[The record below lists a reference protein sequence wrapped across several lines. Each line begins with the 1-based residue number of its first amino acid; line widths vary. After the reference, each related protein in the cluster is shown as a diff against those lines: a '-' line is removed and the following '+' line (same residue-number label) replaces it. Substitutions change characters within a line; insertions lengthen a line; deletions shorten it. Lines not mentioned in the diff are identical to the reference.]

1 MTENNKLQTIEQQ
14 LVQEKNVSDNVLNK
28 VRVLESQGNL
38 ELPND
43 YSPSNAMKQA
53 WLQISQDNKLMSCND
68 TSKANALLDMVTQ
81 GLNPAKNQCYF
92 IPYGNKM
99 QLQRSYH
106 GNVMMLKRDAGAQ
119 DVVAQVIYKGDTF
132 KQEMGETGRIKAI
145 KHEQDFFNI
154 DKENIIGA
162 YCTIVFN
169 DGRDNYIVT
178 VERGQRLTS
187 ILTLSDLFN
196 WSRFKV
202 KTFLDL
208 LESDGMLEV
217 KTTSKYTLI
226 TIVNYDFYQSE
237 QGRNQHQNDIKP
249 TSKQHQS
256 NINPTSK
263 QHQTNTNNNDNKDN
277 NEKNVNN
284 EKKKATAFDF
294 FQDNGFGFITP
305 YNLDDLNY
313 YLDSFENDSD
323 EIVTASLK
331 IAKDRNKVTWGYAKS
346 ILNTWLNANLKS
358 IEQVRAFEKQ
368 QLESKKQNYKPFV
381 KQSKEKTPKW
391 LTDSTRET
399 KTPEVDE
406 NLEKDREAFIKR
418 LNSKWE

>member
-1 MTENNKLQTIEQQ
+1 MTGWISIDRSIQNHWLFK
-14 LVQEKNVSDNVLNK
+14 EKRTFSK
-28 VRVLESQGNL
+28 FE
-38 ELPND
+38 
-43 YSPSNAMKQA
+43 A
-53 WLQISQDNKLMSCND
+53 WIYLLMEANH
-68 TSKANALLDMVTQ
+68 SKAKVPI
-81 GLNPAKNQCYF
+81 GNQ
-92 IPYGNKM
+92 
-99 QLQRSYH
+99 
-106 GNVMMLKRDAGAQ
+106 
-119 DVVAQVIYKGDTF
+119 
-132 KQEMGETGRIKAI
+132 
-145 KHEQDFFNI
+145 
-154 DKENIIGA
+154 
-162 YCTIVFN
+162 
-169 DGRDNYIVT
+169 IVT

-284 EKKKATAFDF
+284 EKKKAAAFDF

-368 QLESKKQNYKPFV
+368 QIESKKQTYKSHV
-381 KQSKEKTPKW
+381 KQSKEKMPKW
-391 LTDSTRET
+391 LTDGTRET
-399 KTPEVDE
+399 KTAEVDE

>member
-1 MTENNKLQTIEQQ
+1 MTGWISIDRSIQNHWLFK
-14 LVQEKNVSDNVLNK
+14 EKRTFSK
-28 VRVLESQGNL
+28 FE
-38 ELPND
+38 
-43 YSPSNAMKQA
+43 A
-53 WLQISQDNKLMSCND
+53 WIYLLMEANH
-68 TSKANALLDMVTQ
+68 SKAKVPI
-81 GLNPAKNQCYF
+81 GNQ
-92 IPYGNKM
+92 
-99 QLQRSYH
+99 
-106 GNVMMLKRDAGAQ
+106 
-119 DVVAQVIYKGDTF
+119 
-132 KQEMGETGRIKAI
+132 
-145 KHEQDFFNI
+145 
-154 DKENIIGA
+154 
-162 YCTIVFN
+162 
-169 DGRDNYIVT
+169 IVT
-178 VERGQRLTS
+178 VERGQRLIS

-284 EKKKATAFDF
+284 EKKKTTAFDF
-294 FQDNGFGFITP
+294 FQDNGFGFITS

>member
-1 MTENNKLQTIEQQ
+1 MTGWISIDRSIQNHWLFK
-14 LVQEKNVSDNVLNK
+14 EKRTFSK
-28 VRVLESQGNL
+28 FE
-38 ELPND
+38 
-43 YSPSNAMKQA
+43 A
-53 WLQISQDNKLMSCND
+53 WIYLLMEANH
-68 TSKANALLDMVTQ
+68 SKAKVPI
-81 GLNPAKNQCYF
+81 GNQ
-92 IPYGNKM
+92 
-99 QLQRSYH
+99 
-106 GNVMMLKRDAGAQ
+106 
-119 DVVAQVIYKGDTF
+119 
-132 KQEMGETGRIKAI
+132 
-145 KHEQDFFNI
+145 
-154 DKENIIGA
+154 
-162 YCTIVFN
+162 
-169 DGRDNYIVT
+169 IVT

-284 EKKKATAFDF
+284 EKKKTTAFDF
-294 FQDNGFGFITP
+294 FQDNGFGFITS

-381 KQSKEKTPKW
+381 KQSKEKTLKW

-399 KTPEVDE
+399 KTPEMKT
-406 NLEKDREAFIKR
+406 LRKTEK
-418 LNSKWE
+418 LLLSV

>member
-1 MTENNKLQTIEQQ
+1 MTGWISIDRSIQNHWLFK
-14 LVQEKNVSDNVLNK
+14 EKRTFSK
-28 VRVLESQGNL
+28 FE
-38 ELPND
+38 
-43 YSPSNAMKQA
+43 A
-53 WLQISQDNKLMSCND
+53 WIYLLMEANH
-68 TSKANALLDMVTQ
+68 SKAKVPI
-81 GLNPAKNQCYF
+81 GNQ
-92 IPYGNKM
+92 
-99 QLQRSYH
+99 
-106 GNVMMLKRDAGAQ
+106 
-119 DVVAQVIYKGDTF
+119 
-132 KQEMGETGRIKAI
+132 
-145 KHEQDFFNI
+145 
-154 DKENIIGA
+154 
-162 YCTIVFN
+162 
-169 DGRDNYIVT
+169 IVT

-284 EKKKATAFDF
+284 EKKKTTAFDF
-294 FQDNGFGFITP
+294 FQDNGFGFITS

-331 IAKDRNKVTWGYAKS
+331 IAKDRNKVTWGYAKI

>member
-1 MTENNKLQTIEQQ
+1 MTGWISIDRSIQNHWLFK
-14 LVQEKNVSDNVLNK
+14 EKRTFSK
-28 VRVLESQGNL
+28 FE
-38 ELPND
+38 
-43 YSPSNAMKQA
+43 A
-53 WLQISQDNKLMSCND
+53 WIYLLMEANH
-68 TSKANALLDMVTQ
+68 SKAKVPI
-81 GLNPAKNQCYF
+81 GNQ
-92 IPYGNKM
+92 
-99 QLQRSYH
+99 
-106 GNVMMLKRDAGAQ
+106 
-119 DVVAQVIYKGDTF
+119 
-132 KQEMGETGRIKAI
+132 
-145 KHEQDFFNI
+145 
-154 DKENIIGA
+154 
-162 YCTIVFN
+162 
-169 DGRDNYIVT
+169 IVT

-284 EKKKATAFDF
+284 EKKKTTAFDF
-294 FQDNGFGFITP
+294 FQDNGFGFITS

-391 LTDSTRET
+391 LTGSTRET

>member
-1 MTENNKLQTIEQQ
+1 MTGWISIDRSIQNHWLFK
-14 LVQEKNVSDNVLNK
+14 EKRTFSK
-28 VRVLESQGNL
+28 FE
-38 ELPND
+38 
-43 YSPSNAMKQA
+43 A
-53 WLQISQDNKLMSCND
+53 WIYLLMEANH
-68 TSKANALLDMVTQ
+68 SKAKVPI
-81 GLNPAKNQCYF
+81 GNQ
-92 IPYGNKM
+92 
-99 QLQRSYH
+99 
-106 GNVMMLKRDAGAQ
+106 
-119 DVVAQVIYKGDTF
+119 
-132 KQEMGETGRIKAI
+132 
-145 KHEQDFFNI
+145 
-154 DKENIIGA
+154 
-162 YCTIVFN
+162 
-169 DGRDNYIVT
+169 IVT

-284 EKKKATAFDF
+284 EKKKTTAFDF
-294 FQDNGFGFITP
+294 FQDNGFGFITS

-406 NLEKDREAFIKR
+406 NLEKDRE
-418 LNSKWE
+418 

>member
-1 MTENNKLQTIEQQ
+1 MTGWISIDRSIQNHWLFK
-14 LVQEKNVSDNVLNK
+14 EKRTFSKFEAWIYLLMEANHSKTK
-28 VRVLESQGNL
+28 VPIGN
-38 ELPND
+38 
-43 YSPSNAMKQA
+43 Q
-53 WLQISQDNKLMSCND
+53 
-68 TSKANALLDMVTQ
+68 
-81 GLNPAKNQCYF
+81 
-92 IPYGNKM
+92 
-99 QLQRSYH
+99 
-106 GNVMMLKRDAGAQ
+106 
-119 DVVAQVIYKGDTF
+119 
-132 KQEMGETGRIKAI
+132 
-145 KHEQDFFNI
+145 
-154 DKENIIGA
+154 
-162 YCTIVFN
+162 
-169 DGRDNYIVT
+169 IVT
-178 VERGQRLTS
+178 VERGQRLIS

-284 EKKKATAFDF
+284 EKKKAAAFDF

-323 EIVTASLK
+323 QIVTASLK

-368 QLESKKQNYKPFV
+368 QLESKKQTNKPYV
-381 KQSKEKTPKW
+381 KPSKEKTPKW

>member
-1 MTENNKLQTIEQQ
+1 MTGWISIDRSIQNHWLFK
-14 LVQEKNVSDNVLNK
+14 EKRTFSK
-28 VRVLESQGNL
+28 FE
-38 ELPND
+38 
-43 YSPSNAMKQA
+43 A
-53 WLQISQDNKLMSCND
+53 WIYLLMEANH
-68 TSKANALLDMVTQ
+68 SKAKVPI
-81 GLNPAKNQCYF
+81 GNQ
-92 IPYGNKM
+92 
-99 QLQRSYH
+99 
-106 GNVMMLKRDAGAQ
+106 
-119 DVVAQVIYKGDTF
+119 
-132 KQEMGETGRIKAI
+132 
-145 KHEQDFFNI
+145 
-154 DKENIIGA
+154 
-162 YCTIVFN
+162 
-169 DGRDNYIVT
+169 IVT

-237 QGRNQHQNDIKP
+237 QGRNQHQNDTKP

-284 EKKKATAFDF
+284 EKKKAAAFDF

-368 QLESKKQNYKPFV
+368 QIESKKQTYKPHV

-391 LTDSTRET
+391 LTDGTRET
-399 KTPEVDE
+399 KTAEVDE

>member
-1 MTENNKLQTIEQQ
+1 MTGWISIDRSIQNHWLFK
-14 LVQEKNVSDNVLNK
+14 EKRTFSK
-28 VRVLESQGNL
+28 FE
-38 ELPND
+38 
-43 YSPSNAMKQA
+43 A
-53 WLQISQDNKLMSCND
+53 WIYLLMEANH
-68 TSKANALLDMVTQ
+68 SKAKVPI
-81 GLNPAKNQCYF
+81 GNQ
-92 IPYGNKM
+92 
-99 QLQRSYH
+99 
-106 GNVMMLKRDAGAQ
+106 
-119 DVVAQVIYKGDTF
+119 
-132 KQEMGETGRIKAI
+132 
-145 KHEQDFFNI
+145 
-154 DKENIIGA
+154 
-162 YCTIVFN
+162 
-169 DGRDNYIVT
+169 IVT

-284 EKKKATAFDF
+284 EKKKTTAFDF
-294 FQDNGFGFITP
+294 FQDNGFGFITS

-381 KQSKEKTPKW
+381 KQSKEKIPKW

>member
-1 MTENNKLQTIEQQ
+1 MTGWISIDRSIQNHWLFK
-14 LVQEKNVSDNVLNK
+14 EKRTFSK
-28 VRVLESQGNL
+28 FE
-38 ELPND
+38 
-43 YSPSNAMKQA
+43 A
-53 WLQISQDNKLMSCND
+53 WIYLLMEANH
-68 TSKANALLDMVTQ
+68 SKAKVPI
-81 GLNPAKNQCYF
+81 GNQ
-92 IPYGNKM
+92 
-99 QLQRSYH
+99 
-106 GNVMMLKRDAGAQ
+106 
-119 DVVAQVIYKGDTF
+119 
-132 KQEMGETGRIKAI
+132 
-145 KHEQDFFNI
+145 
-154 DKENIIGA
+154 
-162 YCTIVFN
+162 
-169 DGRDNYIVT
+169 IVT

-284 EKKKATAFDF
+284 EKKKTTAFDF
-294 FQDNGFGFITP
+294 FQDNGFGFITS

-368 QLESKKQNYKPFV
+368 QLESKNKIINLSLNNQKKNT
-381 KQSKEKTPKW
+381 QMAHRQHE
-391 LTDSTRET
+391 RN
-399 KTPEVDE
+399 E
-406 NLEKDREAFIKR
+406 NAGSR
-418 LNSKWE
+418 

>member
-1 MTENNKLQTIEQQ
+1 MTGWISIDRSIQNHWLFK
-14 LVQEKNVSDNVLNK
+14 EKRTFSK
-28 VRVLESQGNL
+28 FE
-38 ELPND
+38 
-43 YSPSNAMKQA
+43 A
-53 WLQISQDNKLMSCND
+53 WIYLLMEANH
-68 TSKANALLDMVTQ
+68 SKAKVPI
-81 GLNPAKNQCYF
+81 GNQ
-92 IPYGNKM
+92 
-99 QLQRSYH
+99 
-106 GNVMMLKRDAGAQ
+106 
-119 DVVAQVIYKGDTF
+119 
-132 KQEMGETGRIKAI
+132 
-145 KHEQDFFNI
+145 
-154 DKENIIGA
+154 
-162 YCTIVFN
+162 
-169 DGRDNYIVT
+169 IVT

-217 KTTSKYTLI
+217 KTTSKYALI

-284 EKKKATAFDF
+284 EKKMAAAFDF

-323 EIVTASLK
+323 QIVTASLK

-368 QLESKKQNYKPFV
+368 QLESKKQTNKPYV
-381 KQSKEKTPKW
+381 KPSKEKTPKW

>member
-1 MTENNKLQTIEQQ
+1 MTGWISIDRSIQNHWLFK
-14 LVQEKNVSDNVLNK
+14 EKRTFSK
-28 VRVLESQGNL
+28 FE
-38 ELPND
+38 
-43 YSPSNAMKQA
+43 A
-53 WLQISQDNKLMSCND
+53 WIYLLMEANH
-68 TSKANALLDMVTQ
+68 SKAKVPI
-81 GLNPAKNQCYF
+81 GNQ
-92 IPYGNKM
+92 
-99 QLQRSYH
+99 
-106 GNVMMLKRDAGAQ
+106 
-119 DVVAQVIYKGDTF
+119 
-132 KQEMGETGRIKAI
+132 
-145 KHEQDFFNI
+145 
-154 DKENIIGA
+154 
-162 YCTIVFN
+162 
-169 DGRDNYIVT
+169 IVT

-284 EKKKATAFDF
+284 EKKVTAFDF

-323 EIVTASLK
+323 QIVTASLK

-368 QLESKKQNYKPFV
+368 QLESKKQTNKPYV
-381 KQSKEKTPKW
+381 KPSKEKTPKW

>member
-1 MTENNKLQTIEQQ
+1 MTGWISIDRSIQNHWLFK
-14 LVQEKNVSDNVLNK
+14 EKRTFSK
-28 VRVLESQGNL
+28 FE
-38 ELPND
+38 
-43 YSPSNAMKQA
+43 A
-53 WLQISQDNKLMSCND
+53 WIYLLMEANH
-68 TSKANALLDMVTQ
+68 SKAKVPI
-81 GLNPAKNQCYF
+81 GNQ
-92 IPYGNKM
+92 
-99 QLQRSYH
+99 
-106 GNVMMLKRDAGAQ
+106 
-119 DVVAQVIYKGDTF
+119 
-132 KQEMGETGRIKAI
+132 
-145 KHEQDFFNI
+145 
-154 DKENIIGA
+154 
-162 YCTIVFN
+162 
-169 DGRDNYIVT
+169 IVT

-284 EKKKATAFDF
+284 EKKKTTAFDF
-294 FQDNGFGFITP
+294 FQDNGFGFITS

-418 LNSKWE
+418 LNSKWK

>member
-1 MTENNKLQTIEQQ
+1 MTGWISIDRSIQNHWLFKENRTFSKFE
-14 LVQEKNVSDNVLNK
+14 
-28 VRVLESQGNL
+28 
-38 ELPND
+38 
-43 YSPSNAMKQA
+43 A
-53 WLQISQDNKLMSCND
+53 WIYLLMEANH
-68 TSKANALLDMVTQ
+68 SKAKVPI
-81 GLNPAKNQCYF
+81 GNQ
-92 IPYGNKM
+92 
-99 QLQRSYH
+99 
-106 GNVMMLKRDAGAQ
+106 
-119 DVVAQVIYKGDTF
+119 
-132 KQEMGETGRIKAI
+132 
-145 KHEQDFFNI
+145 
-154 DKENIIGA
+154 
-162 YCTIVFN
+162 
-169 DGRDNYIVT
+169 IVT

-284 EKKKATAFDF
+284 EKKKAAAFDF

-368 QLESKKQNYKPFV
+368 QIESKKQTYKPHV

-391 LTDSTRET
+391 LTDGTRET
-399 KTPEVDE
+399 KTAEVDE

>member
-1 MTENNKLQTIEQQ
+1 MTGWISIDRSIQNHWLFK
-14 LVQEKNVSDNVLNK
+14 EKRTFSK
-28 VRVLESQGNL
+28 FE
-38 ELPND
+38 
-43 YSPSNAMKQA
+43 A
-53 WLQISQDNKLMSCND
+53 WIYLLMEANH
-68 TSKANALLDMVTQ
+68 SKAKVPI
-81 GLNPAKNQCYF
+81 GNQ
-92 IPYGNKM
+92 
-99 QLQRSYH
+99 
-106 GNVMMLKRDAGAQ
+106 
-119 DVVAQVIYKGDTF
+119 
-132 KQEMGETGRIKAI
+132 
-145 KHEQDFFNI
+145 
-154 DKENIIGA
+154 
-162 YCTIVFN
+162 
-169 DGRDNYIVT
+169 IVT

-284 EKKKATAFDF
+284 EKKKTTAFDF
-294 FQDNGFGFITP
+294 FQDNGFGFITS

-346 ILNTWLNANLKS
+346 ILNTWLNVNLKS

>member
-1 MTENNKLQTIEQQ
+1 MTGWISIDRSIQNHWLFK
-14 LVQEKNVSDNVLNK
+14 EKRTFSK
-28 VRVLESQGNL
+28 FE
-38 ELPND
+38 
-43 YSPSNAMKQA
+43 A
-53 WLQISQDNKLMSCND
+53 WIYLLMEANH
-68 TSKANALLDMVTQ
+68 SKAKVPI
-81 GLNPAKNQCYF
+81 GNQ
-92 IPYGNKM
+92 
-99 QLQRSYH
+99 
-106 GNVMMLKRDAGAQ
+106 
-119 DVVAQVIYKGDTF
+119 
-132 KQEMGETGRIKAI
+132 
-145 KHEQDFFNI
+145 
-154 DKENIIGA
+154 
-162 YCTIVFN
+162 
-169 DGRDNYIVT
+169 IVT

-284 EKKKATAFDF
+284 EKKKAAAFDF

-323 EIVTASLK
+323 QIVTASLK

-368 QLESKKQNYKPFV
+368 QLESKKQTNKPYV
-381 KQSKEKTPKW
+381 KPSKEKTPKW

>member
-1 MTENNKLQTIEQQ
+1 MTGWISIDRSIQNHWLFK
-14 LVQEKNVSDNVLNK
+14 EKRTFSK
-28 VRVLESQGNL
+28 FE
-38 ELPND
+38 
-43 YSPSNAMKQA
+43 A
-53 WLQISQDNKLMSCND
+53 WIYLLMEANH
-68 TSKANALLDMVTQ
+68 SKAKVPI
-81 GLNPAKNQCYF
+81 GNQ
-92 IPYGNKM
+92 
-99 QLQRSYH
+99 
-106 GNVMMLKRDAGAQ
+106 
-119 DVVAQVIYKGDTF
+119 
-132 KQEMGETGRIKAI
+132 
-145 KHEQDFFNI
+145 
-154 DKENIIGA
+154 
-162 YCTIVFN
+162 
-169 DGRDNYIVT
+169 IVT

-187 ILTLSDLFN
+187 VLTLSDLFN

-284 EKKKATAFDF
+284 EKKKAAAFDF

-323 EIVTASLK
+323 QIVTASLK

-368 QLESKKQNYKPFV
+368 QLESKKQTNKPYV
-381 KQSKEKTPKW
+381 KPSKEKTPKW

>member
-1 MTENNKLQTIEQQ
+1 MTGWISIDRSIQNHWLFK
-14 LVQEKNVSDNVLNK
+14 EKRTFSK
-28 VRVLESQGNL
+28 FE
-38 ELPND
+38 
-43 YSPSNAMKQA
+43 A
-53 WLQISQDNKLMSCND
+53 WIYLLMEANH
-68 TSKANALLDMVTQ
+68 SKAKVPI
-81 GLNPAKNQCYF
+81 GNQ
-92 IPYGNKM
+92 
-99 QLQRSYH
+99 
-106 GNVMMLKRDAGAQ
+106 
-119 DVVAQVIYKGDTF
+119 
-132 KQEMGETGRIKAI
+132 
-145 KHEQDFFNI
+145 
-154 DKENIIGA
+154 
-162 YCTIVFN
+162 
-169 DGRDNYIVT
+169 IVT

-237 QGRNQHQNDIKP
+237 QGRNQHQKR
-249 TSKQHQS
+249 
-256 NINPTSK
+256 
-263 QHQTNTNNNDNKDN
+263 HQTNIKTTSVKHQPNIKTTSNKQTIMIIKMN

-284 EKKKATAFDF
+284 EKKKTTAFDF
-294 FQDNGFGFITP
+294 FQDNGFGFITS

-368 QLESKKQNYKPFV
+368 QLESKNKNYKPFV

>member
-1 MTENNKLQTIEQQ
+1 MTGWISIDRSIQNHWLFK
-14 LVQEKNVSDNVLNK
+14 EKRTFSK
-28 VRVLESQGNL
+28 FE
-38 ELPND
+38 
-43 YSPSNAMKQA
+43 A
-53 WLQISQDNKLMSCND
+53 WIYLLMEANH
-68 TSKANALLDMVTQ
+68 SKAKVPI
-81 GLNPAKNQCYF
+81 GNQ
-92 IPYGNKM
+92 
-99 QLQRSYH
+99 
-106 GNVMMLKRDAGAQ
+106 
-119 DVVAQVIYKGDTF
+119 
-132 KQEMGETGRIKAI
+132 
-145 KHEQDFFNI
+145 
-154 DKENIIGA
+154 
-162 YCTIVFN
+162 
-169 DGRDNYIVT
+169 IVT
-178 VERGQRLTS
+178 FERGQRLTS

-284 EKKKATAFDF
+284 EKKKTTAFDF
-294 FQDNGFGFITP
+294 FQDNGFGFITS

>member
-1 MTENNKLQTIEQQ
+1 MTGWISIDRSIQNHWLFK
-14 LVQEKNVSDNVLNK
+14 EKRTFSK
-28 VRVLESQGNL
+28 FE
-38 ELPND
+38 
-43 YSPSNAMKQA
+43 A
-53 WLQISQDNKLMSCND
+53 WIYLLMEANH
-68 TSKANALLDMVTQ
+68 SKAKVPI
-81 GLNPAKNQCYF
+81 GNQ
-92 IPYGNKM
+92 
-99 QLQRSYH
+99 
-106 GNVMMLKRDAGAQ
+106 
-119 DVVAQVIYKGDTF
+119 
-132 KQEMGETGRIKAI
+132 
-145 KHEQDFFNI
+145 
-154 DKENIIGA
+154 
-162 YCTIVFN
+162 
-169 DGRDNYIVT
+169 IVT

-284 EKKKATAFDF
+284 EKKKTTAFDF
-294 FQDNGFGFITP
+294 FQDNGFGFITS

-418 LNSKWE
+418 L

>member
-1 MTENNKLQTIEQQ
+1 MTGWISIDRSIQNHWLFK
-14 LVQEKNVSDNVLNK
+14 EKRTFSK
-28 VRVLESQGNL
+28 FE
-38 ELPND
+38 
-43 YSPSNAMKQA
+43 A
-53 WLQISQDNKLMSCND
+53 WIYLLMEANH
-68 TSKANALLDMVTQ
+68 SKAKVPI
-81 GLNPAKNQCYF
+81 GNQ
-92 IPYGNKM
+92 
-99 QLQRSYH
+99 
-106 GNVMMLKRDAGAQ
+106 
-119 DVVAQVIYKGDTF
+119 
-132 KQEMGETGRIKAI
+132 
-145 KHEQDFFNI
+145 
-154 DKENIIGA
+154 
-162 YCTIVFN
+162 
-169 DGRDNYIVT
+169 IVT

-284 EKKKATAFDF
+284 EKKKTTAFDF
-294 FQDNGFGFITP
+294 FQDNGFGFITS

-406 NLEKDREAFIKR
+406 NLEKDREALIKR

>member
-1 MTENNKLQTIEQQ
+1 MTGWISIDRSIQNHWLFK
-14 LVQEKNVSDNVLNK
+14 EKRTFSK
-28 VRVLESQGNL
+28 FE
-38 ELPND
+38 
-43 YSPSNAMKQA
+43 A
-53 WLQISQDNKLMSCND
+53 WIYLLMEANH
-68 TSKANALLDMVTQ
+68 SKAKVPI
-81 GLNPAKNQCYF
+81 GNQ
-92 IPYGNKM
+92 
-99 QLQRSYH
+99 
-106 GNVMMLKRDAGAQ
+106 
-119 DVVAQVIYKGDTF
+119 
-132 KQEMGETGRIKAI
+132 
-145 KHEQDFFNI
+145 
-154 DKENIIGA
+154 
-162 YCTIVFN
+162 
-169 DGRDNYIVT
+169 IVT

-284 EKKKATAFDF
+284 EKKKTTAFDF
-294 FQDNGFGFITP
+294 FQDNGFGFITS

-391 LTDSTRET
+391 LTDGTRET

>member
-1 MTENNKLQTIEQQ
+1 MTGWISIDRSIQNHWLFK
-14 LVQEKNVSDNVLNK
+14 EKRTFSK
-28 VRVLESQGNL
+28 FE
-38 ELPND
+38 
-43 YSPSNAMKQA
+43 A
-53 WLQISQDNKLMSCND
+53 WIYLLMEANH
-68 TSKANALLDMVTQ
+68 SKAKVPI
-81 GLNPAKNQCYF
+81 GNQ
-92 IPYGNKM
+92 
-99 QLQRSYH
+99 
-106 GNVMMLKRDAGAQ
+106 
-119 DVVAQVIYKGDTF
+119 
-132 KQEMGETGRIKAI
+132 
-145 KHEQDFFNI
+145 
-154 DKENIIGA
+154 
-162 YCTIVFN
+162 
-169 DGRDNYIVT
+169 IVT

-284 EKKKATAFDF
+284 EKKKAAAIDF

-323 EIVTASLK
+323 QIVTASLK

-368 QLESKKQNYKPFV
+368 QLESKKQTNKPYV
-381 KQSKEKTPKW
+381 KPSKEKTPKW

>member
-1 MTENNKLQTIEQQ
+1 MTGWISIDRSIQNHWLFK
-14 LVQEKNVSDNVLNK
+14 EKRTFSK
-28 VRVLESQGNL
+28 FE
-38 ELPND
+38 
-43 YSPSNAMKQA
+43 A
-53 WLQISQDNKLMSCND
+53 WIYLLMEANH
-68 TSKANALLDMVTQ
+68 SKAKVPI
-81 GLNPAKNQCYF
+81 GNQ
-92 IPYGNKM
+92 
-99 QLQRSYH
+99 
-106 GNVMMLKRDAGAQ
+106 
-119 DVVAQVIYKGDTF
+119 
-132 KQEMGETGRIKAI
+132 
-145 KHEQDFFNI
+145 
-154 DKENIIGA
+154 
-162 YCTIVFN
+162 
-169 DGRDNYIVT
+169 IVT

-256 NINPTSK
+256 NITPTSK

-284 EKKKATAFDF
+284 EKKKTTAFDF
-294 FQDNGFGFITP
+294 FQDNGFGFITS

>member
-1 MTENNKLQTIEQQ
+1 MTGWISIDRSIQNHWLFK
-14 LVQEKNVSDNVLNK
+14 EKRTFSK
-28 VRVLESQGNL
+28 FE
-38 ELPND
+38 
-43 YSPSNAMKQA
+43 A
-53 WLQISQDNKLMSCND
+53 WIYLLMEANH
-68 TSKANALLDMVTQ
+68 SKAKVPI
-81 GLNPAKNQCYF
+81 GNQ
-92 IPYGNKM
+92 
-99 QLQRSYH
+99 
-106 GNVMMLKRDAGAQ
+106 
-119 DVVAQVIYKGDTF
+119 
-132 KQEMGETGRIKAI
+132 
-145 KHEQDFFNI
+145 
-154 DKENIIGA
+154 
-162 YCTIVFN
+162 
-169 DGRDNYIVT
+169 IVT

-187 ILTLSDLFN
+187 ILTLSDLFD

-284 EKKKATAFDF
+284 EKKKAAAFDF

-368 QLESKKQNYKPFV
+368 QIESKKQTYKPHV
-381 KQSKEKTPKW
+381 KQSKEKMPKW
-391 LTDSTRET
+391 LTDGTRET
-399 KTPEVDE
+399 KTAEVDE

>member
-1 MTENNKLQTIEQQ
+1 MTGWISIDRSIQNHWLFK
-14 LVQEKNVSDNVLNK
+14 EKRTFSK
-28 VRVLESQGNL
+28 FE
-38 ELPND
+38 
-43 YSPSNAMKQA
+43 A
-53 WLQISQDNKLMSCND
+53 WIYLLMEANH
-68 TSKANALLDMVTQ
+68 SKAKVPI
-81 GLNPAKNQCYF
+81 GNQ
-92 IPYGNKM
+92 
-99 QLQRSYH
+99 
-106 GNVMMLKRDAGAQ
+106 
-119 DVVAQVIYKGDTF
+119 
-132 KQEMGETGRIKAI
+132 
-145 KHEQDFFNI
+145 
-154 DKENIIGA
+154 
-162 YCTIVFN
+162 
-169 DGRDNYIVT
+169 IVT

-217 KTTSKYTLI
+217 KITSKYTLI

-284 EKKKATAFDF
+284 EKKKAAAFDF

-368 QLESKKQNYKPFV
+368 QIESKKQTYKPHV

-391 LTDSTRET
+391 LTDGTRET
-399 KTPEVDE
+399 KTAEVDE

>member
-1 MTENNKLQTIEQQ
+1 MTGWISIDRSIQNHWLFK
-14 LVQEKNVSDNVLNK
+14 EKRTFSK
-28 VRVLESQGNL
+28 FE
-38 ELPND
+38 
-43 YSPSNAMKQA
+43 A
-53 WLQISQDNKLMSCND
+53 WIYLLMEANH
-68 TSKANALLDMVTQ
+68 SKAKVPI
-81 GLNPAKNQCYF
+81 GNQ
-92 IPYGNKM
+92 
-99 QLQRSYH
+99 
-106 GNVMMLKRDAGAQ
+106 
-119 DVVAQVIYKGDTF
+119 
-132 KQEMGETGRIKAI
+132 
-145 KHEQDFFNI
+145 
-154 DKENIIGA
+154 
-162 YCTIVFN
+162 
-169 DGRDNYIVT
+169 IVT

-284 EKKKATAFDF
+284 EKKKAAAFDF

-368 QLESKKQNYKPFV
+368 QIESKKQTYKPHV

-391 LTDSTRET
+391 LTDGTRET
-399 KTPEVDE
+399 KTAEVDE

>member
-1 MTENNKLQTIEQQ
+1 MTGWISIDRSIQNHWLFK
-14 LVQEKNVSDNVLNK
+14 EKRTFSK
-28 VRVLESQGNL
+28 FE
-38 ELPND
+38 
-43 YSPSNAMKQA
+43 A
-53 WLQISQDNKLMSCND
+53 WIYLLMEANH
-68 TSKANALLDMVTQ
+68 SKAKVPI
-81 GLNPAKNQCYF
+81 GNQ
-92 IPYGNKM
+92 
-99 QLQRSYH
+99 
-106 GNVMMLKRDAGAQ
+106 
-119 DVVAQVIYKGDTF
+119 
-132 KQEMGETGRIKAI
+132 
-145 KHEQDFFNI
+145 
-154 DKENIIGA
+154 
-162 YCTIVFN
+162 
-169 DGRDNYIVT
+169 IVT

-249 TSKQHQS
+249 TSKQHQ
-256 NINPTSK
+256 
-263 QHQTNTNNNDNKDN
+263 TNTNNNDNKDN

-284 EKKKATAFDF
+284 EKKKAAAFDF

-323 EIVTASLK
+323 QIVTASLK

-368 QLESKKQNYKPFV
+368 QLKSKKQTNKPYV
-381 KQSKEKTPKW
+381 KPSKEKTPKW

>member
-1 MTENNKLQTIEQQ
+1 MTGWISIDRSIQNHWLFK
-14 LVQEKNVSDNVLNK
+14 EKRTFSK
-28 VRVLESQGNL
+28 FE
-38 ELPND
+38 
-43 YSPSNAMKQA
+43 A
-53 WLQISQDNKLMSCND
+53 WIYLLMEANH
-68 TSKANALLDMVTQ
+68 SKAKVPI
-81 GLNPAKNQCYF
+81 GNQ
-92 IPYGNKM
+92 
-99 QLQRSYH
+99 
-106 GNVMMLKRDAGAQ
+106 
-119 DVVAQVIYKGDTF
+119 
-132 KQEMGETGRIKAI
+132 
-145 KHEQDFFNI
+145 
-154 DKENIIGA
+154 
-162 YCTIVFN
+162 
-169 DGRDNYIVT
+169 IVT

-202 KTFLDL
+202 RTFLDL

-284 EKKKATAFDF
+284 EKKKAAAFDF

-323 EIVTASLK
+323 QIVTASLK

-368 QLESKKQNYKPFV
+368 QLESKKQTNKPYV
-381 KQSKEKTPKW
+381 KPSKEKTPKW

>member
-1 MTENNKLQTIEQQ
+1 MTGWISIDRSIQNHWLFK
-14 LVQEKNVSDNVLNK
+14 EKRTFSK
-28 VRVLESQGNL
+28 FE
-38 ELPND
+38 
-43 YSPSNAMKQA
+43 A
-53 WLQISQDNKLMSCND
+53 WIYLLMEANH
-68 TSKANALLDMVTQ
+68 SKAKVPM
-81 GLNPAKNQCYF
+81 GNQ
-92 IPYGNKM
+92 
-99 QLQRSYH
+99 
-106 GNVMMLKRDAGAQ
+106 
-119 DVVAQVIYKGDTF
+119 
-132 KQEMGETGRIKAI
+132 
-145 KHEQDFFNI
+145 
-154 DKENIIGA
+154 
-162 YCTIVFN
+162 
-169 DGRDNYIVT
+169 IVT

-284 EKKKATAFDF
+284 EKKKTTAFDF
-294 FQDNGFGFITP
+294 FQDNGFGFITS

-368 QLESKKQNYKPFV
+368 QLESKKQTNKPYV
-381 KQSKEKTPKW
+381 KPSKEKTPKW

>member
-1 MTENNKLQTIEQQ
+1 MTGWISIDRSIQNHWLFK
-14 LVQEKNVSDNVLNK
+14 EKRTFSK
-28 VRVLESQGNL
+28 FE
-38 ELPND
+38 
-43 YSPSNAMKQA
+43 A
-53 WLQISQDNKLMSCND
+53 WIYLLMEANH
-68 TSKANALLDMVTQ
+68 SKAKVPI
-81 GLNPAKNQCYF
+81 GNQ
-92 IPYGNKM
+92 
-99 QLQRSYH
+99 
-106 GNVMMLKRDAGAQ
+106 
-119 DVVAQVIYKGDTF
+119 
-132 KQEMGETGRIKAI
+132 
-145 KHEQDFFNI
+145 
-154 DKENIIGA
+154 
-162 YCTIVFN
+162 
-169 DGRDNYIVT
+169 IVT

-263 QHQTNTNNNDNKDN
+263 QHQTNTNNNDNEDN

-284 EKKKATAFDF
+284 EKKKTTAFDF
-294 FQDNGFGFITP
+294 FQDNGFGFITS

>member
-1 MTENNKLQTIEQQ
+1 MTGWISIDRSIQNHWLFK
-14 LVQEKNVSDNVLNK
+14 EKRTFSK
-28 VRVLESQGNL
+28 FE
-38 ELPND
+38 
-43 YSPSNAMKQA
+43 A
-53 WLQISQDNKLMSCND
+53 WIYLLMEANH
-68 TSKANALLDMVTQ
+68 SKAKVPI
-81 GLNPAKNQCYF
+81 GNQ
-92 IPYGNKM
+92 
-99 QLQRSYH
+99 
-106 GNVMMLKRDAGAQ
+106 
-119 DVVAQVIYKGDTF
+119 
-132 KQEMGETGRIKAI
+132 
-145 KHEQDFFNI
+145 
-154 DKENIIGA
+154 
-162 YCTIVFN
+162 
-169 DGRDNYIVT
+169 IVT

-284 EKKKATAFDF
+284 EKKKTTAFDF
-294 FQDNGFGFITP
+294 FQDNGFGFITS

-381 KQSKEKTPKW
+381 KQSKEKTLKW

>member
-1 MTENNKLQTIEQQ
+1 MTGWISIDRSIQNHWLFK
-14 LVQEKNVSDNVLNK
+14 EKRTFSK
-28 VRVLESQGNL
+28 FE
-38 ELPND
+38 
-43 YSPSNAMKQA
+43 A
-53 WLQISQDNKLMSCND
+53 WIYLLMEANH
-68 TSKANALLDMVTQ
+68 SKAKVPI
-81 GLNPAKNQCYF
+81 GNQ
-92 IPYGNKM
+92 
-99 QLQRSYH
+99 
-106 GNVMMLKRDAGAQ
+106 
-119 DVVAQVIYKGDTF
+119 
-132 KQEMGETGRIKAI
+132 
-145 KHEQDFFNI
+145 
-154 DKENIIGA
+154 
-162 YCTIVFN
+162 
-169 DGRDNYIVT
+169 IVT

-284 EKKKATAFDF
+284 EKKKTTAFDF
-294 FQDNGFGFITP
+294 FQDNGFGFITS

-346 ILNTWLNANLKS
+346 ILNIWLNANLKS

>member
-1 MTENNKLQTIEQQ
+1 MTGWISIDRSIQNHWLFK
-14 LVQEKNVSDNVLNK
+14 EKRTFSK
-28 VRVLESQGNL
+28 FE
-38 ELPND
+38 
-43 YSPSNAMKQA
+43 A
-53 WLQISQDNKLMSCND
+53 WIYLLMEANH
-68 TSKANALLDMVTQ
+68 SKAKVPI
-81 GLNPAKNQCYF
+81 GNQ
-92 IPYGNKM
+92 
-99 QLQRSYH
+99 
-106 GNVMMLKRDAGAQ
+106 
-119 DVVAQVIYKGDTF
+119 
-132 KQEMGETGRIKAI
+132 
-145 KHEQDFFNI
+145 
-154 DKENIIGA
+154 
-162 YCTIVFN
+162 
-169 DGRDNYIVT
+169 IVT

-217 KTTSKYTLI
+217 KTTSKYALI

-284 EKKKATAFDF
+284 EKKKAAAFDF

-323 EIVTASLK
+323 QIVTASLK

-368 QLESKKQNYKPFV
+368 QLESKKQTNKPYV
-381 KQSKEKTPKW
+381 KPSKEKTPKW
-391 LTDSTRET
+391 FTDSTRET

>member
-1 MTENNKLQTIEQQ
+1 MTGWISIDRSIQNHWLFKEKRTFSKIE
-14 LVQEKNVSDNVLNK
+14 
-28 VRVLESQGNL
+28 
-38 ELPND
+38 
-43 YSPSNAMKQA
+43 A
-53 WLQISQDNKLMSCND
+53 WIYLLMEANH
-68 TSKANALLDMVTQ
+68 SKAKVPI
-81 GLNPAKNQCYF
+81 GNQ
-92 IPYGNKM
+92 
-99 QLQRSYH
+99 
-106 GNVMMLKRDAGAQ
+106 
-119 DVVAQVIYKGDTF
+119 
-132 KQEMGETGRIKAI
+132 
-145 KHEQDFFNI
+145 
-154 DKENIIGA
+154 
-162 YCTIVFN
+162 
-169 DGRDNYIVT
+169 IVT

-284 EKKKATAFDF
+284 EKKKTTAFDF
-294 FQDNGFGFITP
+294 FQDNGFGFITS

-406 NLEKDREAFIKR
+406 KP
-418 LNSKWE
+418 

>member
-1 MTENNKLQTIEQQ
+1 MTGWISIDRSIQNHWLFK
-14 LVQEKNVSDNVLNK
+14 EKRTFSK
-28 VRVLESQGNL
+28 FE
-38 ELPND
+38 
-43 YSPSNAMKQA
+43 A
-53 WLQISQDNKLMSCND
+53 WIYLLMEANH
-68 TSKANALLDMVTQ
+68 SKAKVPI
-81 GLNPAKNQCYF
+81 GNQ
-92 IPYGNKM
+92 
-99 QLQRSYH
+99 
-106 GNVMMLKRDAGAQ
+106 
-119 DVVAQVIYKGDTF
+119 
-132 KQEMGETGRIKAI
+132 
-145 KHEQDFFNI
+145 
-154 DKENIIGA
+154 
-162 YCTIVFN
+162 
-169 DGRDNYIVT
+169 IVT

-284 EKKKATAFDF
+284 EKKKTTAFDF
-294 FQDNGFGFITP
+294 FQDNGFGFITS

-331 IAKDRNKVTWGYAKS
+331 IAKDRNKVTWEYAKS